1 MNATQVYTMMVHKA
15 EEGGYWAEI
24 AELPGCVTQ
33 GATLE
38 ELRANGLE
46 AMEAA
51 LEVDTKDMQLTGV
64 TPPDED
70 IRPYQQFNSWTG

>member
-1 MNATQVYTMMVHKA
+1 MNVSGVSRSRKRAAIK
-15 EEGGYWAEI
+15 WAEI

-33 GATLE
+33 GETLE

-70 IRPYQQFNSWTG
+70 VRPYQQFNSWTG